1 MPEPCGRGR
10 SSSACRSWQRQSAG
24 ETTGVEQSDT
34 GITYAHKIEA
44 DDRRLDWAGT
54 ATDAANLVR
63 ALSPHIGAR
72 CEVDGEA
79 CDGVAGPFGSG
90 RRRPGGDR
98 TAARI
103 ACAEGVLEVL
113 EVQPAGRRR
122 MAVADYLRGLRQAP
136 ERAA

>member
-1 MPEPCGRGR
+1 MRARALELGVPLLAAAVR
-10 SSSACRSWQRQSAG
+10 G

-44 DDRRLDWAGT
+44 ADRRLDWAGT

-72 CEVDGEA
+72 CEVDGEPVTVWRA
-79 CDGVAGPFGSG
+79 RAA
-90 RRRPGGDR
+90 PGGGDPG
-98 TAARI
+98 AIAPPLRI
-103 ACAEGVLEVL
+103 ACAEGLLEVL